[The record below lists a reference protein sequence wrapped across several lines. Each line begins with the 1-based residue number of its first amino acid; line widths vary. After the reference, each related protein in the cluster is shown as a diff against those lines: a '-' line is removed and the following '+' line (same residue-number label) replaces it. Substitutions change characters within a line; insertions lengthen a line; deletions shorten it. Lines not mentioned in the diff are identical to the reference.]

1 MMKRITLLIL
11 VLFFAEPDF
20 AQSFNWAADVAPI
33 LYNNCTTCHHSGGLA
48 PFSLLDYNDA
58 YQQRSNISH
67 DVSIKKMPPWSPDPT
82 YTRLAH
88 ERLLTPREISV
99 ITGWV
104 SQGAAMGDTTQA
116 PVKPVYTN
124 ASKLGTPSLTLT
136 IPTFTVPNNQTSDI
150 YQCFAIPTNLLQ
162 DQYITGME
170 IIPGNPSIVHHVL
183 VYQDTT
189 GVCAQLDSNSAGP
202 GYVNFGGVGSNSA
215 ILIGGWVPGS
225 SPSILPTNFGIAL
238 YKKSYIVLQVHYPAG
253 SNGRMDSTKIN
264 LLLSNSVGRQVS
276 LAPVLN
282 WYTNIN
288 SPLTIPADSIITFN
302 EHYQLP
308 AANVSV
314 LSIAPHCHLVGQKW
328 LSYGITTAG
337 DTMPFIRINNWDFH
351 WQGFYQFRNIVK
363 IPARTSLYAFCTYDN
378 TSNNPN
384 NPNNPPQRVSAGEN
398 TTNEMMLVYFS
409 YTLYQPGDEN
419 IVLDSSAL
427 INLKD
432 TLSTPTSINEI
443 ADNLVSTPQL
453 YDVVPNPAKN
463 ETLISYYLPNAAKAD
478 LKVFDLQGRLIEQLE
493 ASGNQGFNNAS
504 YNTEKLQS
512 ATYLVTLSVNGV
524 AKSKQLVVVK

>member
-1 MMKRITLLIL
+1 MTKKFTLVCL
-11 VLFFAEPDF
+11 VLFFVKAGS
-20 AQSFNWAADVAPI
+20 AQSFNWATDVAPI
-33 LYNNCTTCHHSGGLA
+33 LYNNCTTCHHDGGLA

-58 YQQRSNISH
+58 YQQRHNISH
-67 DVSIKKMPPWSPDPT
+67 DVSIKKMPPWSPDPA

-88 ERLLTPREISV
+88 ERLLTPREISI
-99 ITGWV
+99 ITNWV
-104 SQGAAMGDTTQA
+104 SQGAAMGDTAQA
-116 PVKPVYTN
+116 PVKPVYPN
-124 ASKLGTPSLTLT
+124 GSQLGSPDLTLT

-150 YQCFAIPTNLLQ
+150 YQCFAIPTALLQ
-162 DQYITGME
+162 NKFITGME
-170 IIPGNPSIVHHVL
+170 IVPGNPSIVHHVL

-189 GVCAQLDSNSAGP
+189 GQCAHLDSASAGP
-202 GYVNFGGVGSNSA
+202 GYLNFGGVGSNSA

-225 SPSILPTNFGIAL
+225 SPSILPANFGIAL
-238 YKKSYIVLQVHYPAG
+238 YKNAYIVLQIHYPAG

-264 LLLSNSVGRQVS
+264 LKLSNTVSRQVS

-308 AANVSV
+308 NANVSV

-351 WQGFYQFRNIVK
+351 WQGFYEFRNIMK
-363 IPARTSLYAFCTYDN
+363 IPAKTNLYAFCTYDN

-384 NPNNPPQRVSAGEN
+384 NPNNPPQRVNAGEN
-398 TTNEMMLVYFS
+398 TSNEMMLVYFS

-427 INLKD
+427 INLND
-432 TLSTPTSINEI
+432 TLSTPTEINEVANSI
-443 ADNLVSTPQL
+443 VTTPQL
-453 YDVVPNPAKN
+453 YDAVPNPAGN
-463 ETLISYYLPNAAKAD
+463 ETLISYYLPNAAKVD
-478 LKVFDLQGRLIEQLE
+478 LKIFDLQGRLVEQLD
-493 ASGNQGFNNAS
+493 ATGNAGFNNIH
-504 YNTEKLQS
+504 YNTSMLQP
-512 ATYLVTLSVNGV
+512 ATYLISLSGGNAV
-524 AKSKQLVVVK
+524 KSKQLVIVK